1 MVTFLYWANYYYYS
15 IKKIIII
22 IFYMVAK
29 IKRIKNSDFFF
40 LSDWETKNFGLG
52 KNKEDVLDFK

>member
-1 MVTFLYWANYYYYS
+1 
-15 IKKIIII
+15 
-22 IFYMVAK
+22 MVAK